1 MKIRDRVKELRR
13 VRAGDLM
20 PNPKNWRTHPASQAD
35 ALKGIL
41 AEVGY
46 ADALLARELPD
57 GTLMLVDGHLRAE
70 TTPELEVPVLI
81 LDVNE
86 AEADKLLLSLDPL
99 AALAETNAM
108 ALDSLLREVDTGSEG
123 LQQMYADL
131 AEAAKLYEGETAEVV
146 EDEVPEPPVDPIT
159 KPGDL
164 WTLGDHRLLCGDS
177 TKAED
182 VERLMAGGRINV
194 AFTSPPYASQRK
206 YDESSG
212 FKPIPESDFCDW
224 FDNVQQN
231 VKSHITDDGSWF
243 VNIKAHCDD
252 GCRSLYVFD
261 LVLSH
266 VRKWGW
272 RLIDDF
278 IWRRSGLPGSWDN
291 RFKNQHE
298 PIFHFSLGRS
308 IKFNPDSVRN
318 DSEDSFSYKG
328 KLKSANTT
336 NPISFSGSDVDRQA
350 GTSLPGNVLPP
361 FKSEAVQHEA
371 AFPVGLPSFFIKA
384 YTDKGD
390 NVYEPFCG
398 SGTTLI
404 AAEQLGRKC
413 YGMEISPQYCDV
425 IVNRWETLTGK
436 KAVLEVNDGKAR
448 TTQAANSGATAKRRS
463 VKAGT

>member
-1 MKIRDRVKELRR
+1 MQIRDRIKELRR
-13 VRAGDLM
+13 VPASELK
-20 PNPKNWRTHPASQAD
+20 PNPKNWRVHPEAQAN
-35 ALKGIL
+35 ALRGVL
-41 AEVGY
+41 AEVGI
-46 ADALLARELPD
+46 ADAVIARELED
-57 GTLMLVDGHLRAE
+57 GTLLLLDGHLRAE
-70 TTPELEVPVLI
+70 TMGETIVPVLI
-81 LDVNE
+81 LDVDE
-86 AEADKLLLSLDPL
+86 SEGDKILATLDPL
-99 AALAETNAM
+99 AAMAEADKVK
-108 ALDSLLREVDTGSEG
+108 LDAILREVDTGSAEV
-123 LQQMYADL
+123 QQMLADL
-131 AEAAKLYEGETAEVV
+131 AEEAGLYQDEEAKEVT
-146 EDEVPEPPVDPIT
+146 EDEVPAVPVDPIT

-164 WTLGDHRLLCGDS
+164 WTLGNHRLLCGDS

-231 VKSHITDDGSWF
+231 VKSNITDDGSWF

-278 IWRRSGLPGSWDN
+278 VWRRNGLPGSWDN

-298 PIFHFSLGRS
+298 PVFHFSLGRS
-308 IKFNPDSVRN
+308 IKFKPDSVRN

-361 FKSEAVQHEA
+361 FRSEAVQHEA

-384 YTDKGD
+384 YSDKGD

-425 IVNRWETLTGK
+425 IVKRWETLTGK
-436 KAVLEVNDGKAR
+436 KAELDKPQKKPKA
-448 TTQAANSGATAKRRS
+448 K
-463 VKAGT
+463 